1 MPTILYKFTLTD
13 AIIKCKLLELNMTNQ
28 IKLLRIREAAEM
40 LGVNPETLRRW
51 DKEGRLKA
59 VRVGSRRNIGDRRY
73 LLKDLEKFIEEI
85 KK

>member
-1 MPTILYKFTLTD
+1 MADK
-13 AIIKCKLLELNMTNQ
+13 

-51 DKEGRLKA
+51 DNEGKLVA
-59 VRVGSRRNIGDRRY
+59 VKVSKRGDRRY
-73 LLKDLEKFIEEI
+73 KPEDIERFIEVN